1 VDAKPVV
8 PVPVSPPPPP
18 SVIAPPVVD
27 TSDHATMDLP
37 RLSGR
42 EREVLVWFAQRQSCK
57 FIAVRLWLSIKTVN
71 TYRSR
76 LLDKLSLT
84 NTL

>member
-1 VDAKPVV
+1 
-8 PVPVSPPPPP
+8 
-18 SVIAPPVVD
+18 
-27 TSDHATMDLP
+27 MDLP